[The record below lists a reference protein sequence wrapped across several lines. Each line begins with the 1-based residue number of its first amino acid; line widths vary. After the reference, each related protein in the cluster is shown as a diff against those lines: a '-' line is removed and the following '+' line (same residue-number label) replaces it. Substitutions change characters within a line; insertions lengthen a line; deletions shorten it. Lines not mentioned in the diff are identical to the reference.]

1 MSRSLYIITLT
12 LLVGFHTANCQL
24 PIAPW
29 HGKER
34 SIHYRPAGKDFTVT
48 NGTLRFNRALYG
60 GNTAFRVEAGDLPEF
75 ALYLPGMGGNLKLGI
90 ISGKQSKWLTQAAS
104 IKATYRPGSMVYEIK
119 DPLLGTGTLLVTVL
133 ATYEQEAIMV
143 QVVPKGIPANVQ
155 LTTVYG
161 GATGKKF
168 SRDGDIGADPES
180 SFYLQPENCGYNFYA
195 IHNNSFQLAYALD
208 LAVLAKEKVDTAQFR
223 KDILNPG
230 WKRIA
235 GTFPVAMLLQQGSAL
250 QLQSPLAL
258 QANDLSPA
266 IVDTTPVVFGK
277 MTCKNADTVYF
288 LISNPGKDTTT
299 TPYNELSGLFR
310 TTEAARKKLA
320 DRVVLNTPDPWI
332 NTLGGALSMA
342 ADGIWE
348 SPTYMHG
355 AIAWRM
361 RLPAWRG
368 AYTADPLGWHDR
380 AKTHFSSYALSQ
392 VTDPLTGPVVA
403 DTALHLAR
411 QQEKMGTS
419 LFSSGYICRN
429 PNGDLRPHHY
439 DMNLVFIDQLLSHFR
454 WTGDTAY
461 IKQMWPV
468 IERHL
473 AWEKRNFDADGD
485 GLYDAYCCI
494 WASDA
499 LQYSGGGVTH
509 TSAYNCRANKMAAEL
524 ATIAGVNPAP
534 YQKEA
539 TLIAQALDKQ
549 LWLSKEGWYAEYKDA
564 LGLRLVHPAA
574 ALWTIYHAI
583 DEGVPDAF
591 KAWQSLRYIDTKIPH
606 IPVQAKGITDNN
618 LYVLATTN
626 WQPYTWSINN
636 VALADNLH
644 TALAYWQGHRAE
656 DAYRLW
662 KSALTES
669 MYLGASPGNFQQLS
683 YYDAMRG
690 ELYRDFAD
698 PVGMAARTLVEGL
711 FGIQPDA
718 LLDTLTIQ
726 PGLPAHWNFAS
737 LQVPDIQFDFKRD
750 EVKDQYTIIP
760 AFSHGM
766 NLKLLVKARRT
777 GTPVVTVNGK
787 AANWKAVQSAIGGPL
802 LEITIPKQEKYN
814 ITINWKGAAPQPI
827 TGDSTYAIAQSL
839 ALAGGAALIKEV
851 YDPQQALGNATISN
865 NHLQGVVQAAGGDKT
880 IFIHVQ
886 QGSFNWWQPLC
897 FAIKPAVEIIPA
909 ARQDSTGIYFTLRNH
924 QAAVKGTLVINP
936 GPRVIRMPVEVGAK
950 ALSPLVHIPA
960 QYLITGSN
968 EVQFEWGNNKVSTT
982 ILNWNIPAIGIAFEK
997 IDLSALL
1004 NAKLSQVFN
1013 QVYVAPRPAVPTLQ
1027 LPTQGIG
1034 NWCYPLVQP
1043 VIDDSGL
1050 RQLAGSSNEINLDQH
1065 IPFATPGDSNANNIL
1080 FTSQWNNYPATALIP
1095 VSGRASHAYLVM
1107 AGTTNHMQSRMV
1119 NGEISIN
1126 YADGTADTLPLKN
1139 PENWWPVE
1147 QDYYTDGYAFTTDAP
1162 APLRIY
1168 LKSGL
1173 IATSAMQYTSIKGF
1187 SNRAIEGGAATILDM
1202 PVKPDKELKSVSLR
1216 ALCND
1221 VVIGLMSL
1229 TLVRN

>member
-1 MSRSLYIITLT
+1 MTRILYITLT
-12 LLVGFHTANCQL
+12 LVVVFHTANCQL
-24 PIAPW
+24 PAIPW

-34 SIHYRPAGKDFTVT
+34 SIHYRPAGKDFTTT

-60 GNTAFRVEAGDLPEF
+60 SNTAFRVEAGDLPEF

-90 ISGKQSKWLTQAAS
+90 ISGKQSKWLIQAAT
-104 IKATYRPGSMVYEIK
+104 IKATYHAGSMIYEIK
-119 DPLLGTGTLLVTVL
+119 DPLLGTGMLQVIAL
-133 ATYEQEAIMV
+133 ATYDQESVIL
-143 QVVPKGIPANVQ
+143 QVIPKGIAANVQ
-155 LTTVYG
+155 LFVAFG
-161 GATGKKF
+161 GVTGKKF

-180 SFYLQPENCGYNFYA
+180 SFYLQPAYCINNKYDIA
-195 IHNNSFQLAYALD
+195 ANSFTVNYGEAT
-208 LAVLAKEKVDTAQFR
+208 AKKLEGIFPAAITLHTASA
-223 KDILNPG
+223 N
-230 WKRIA
+230 
-235 GTFPVAMLLQQGSAL
+235 QQ
-250 QLQSPLAL
+250 QSPLTTD
-258 QANDLSPA
+258 QS
-266 IVDTTPVVFGK
+266 VTTDTPLVCGK
-277 MTCKNADTVYF
+277 LTLKNADTMYYMVRQ
-288 LISNPGKDTTT
+288 PGKEAGTLT
-299 TPYNELSGLFR
+299 YKELPAAFKA
-310 TTEAARKKLA
+310 TEATRKMLA
-320 DRVVLNTPDPWI
+320 ERVQLNTPDPWI

-342 ADGIWE
+342 ADGIWD

-368 AYTADPLGWHDR
+368 AYVADPLGWHDR
-380 AKTHFSSYALSQ
+380 ARTHFSSYALSQ

-411 QQEKMGTS
+411 QLEKMGTS
-419 LFSSGYICRN
+419 MFSSGYICRN
-429 PNGDLRPHHY
+429 PNGDLKPHHY
-439 DMNLVFIDQLLSHFR
+439 DMNLVFIDQLLTHFR

-473 AWEKRNFDADGD
+473 AWEKRNFDADDD

-509 TSAYNCRANKMAAEL
+509 ASAYNYRANKMAAEL
-524 ATIAGVNPAP
+524 ATIAGANPSL

-539 TLIAQALDKQ
+539 ALIAQALDKQ
-549 LWLSKEGWYAEYKDA
+549 LWLPKEGWYAEYKDA
-564 LGLRLVHPAA
+564 LGLQLVHPAA

-591 KAWQSLRYIDTKIPH
+591 KAWQSLRYIDTRIPH

-618 LYVLATTN
+618 LYLLATTN

-636 VALADNLH
+636 VALAENLH
-644 TALAYWQGHRAE
+644 TALAYWQGHRSE
-656 DAYRLW
+656 EAYRLW

-683 YYDAMRG
+683 YYDAIRG

-698 PVGMAARTLVEGL
+698 PIGMAGRTLVEGL
-711 FGIQPDA
+711 FGIQPNA

-726 PGLPAHWNFAS
+726 PGLPAHWNYAS
-737 LQVPDIQFDFKRD
+737 LHVPDIQFDFKRD
-750 EVKDQYTIIP
+750 EIKDQYTIIP
-760 AFSHGM
+760 AFSHQM
-766 NLKLLVKARRT
+766 NLKLLVEARKT

-787 AANWKAVQSAIGGPL
+787 TANWKAVQGAMSDPQ
-802 LEITIPKQEKYN
+802 LEIAIPRQDKYN
-814 ITINWKGAAPQPI
+814 ISISWKGAAPQLI
-827 TGDSTYAIAQSL
+827 TADSSYATGQTLSL
-839 ALAGGAALIKEV
+839 SGGAALIKEV
-851 YDPQQALGNATISN
+851 YDPQQALSTTTITN
-865 NHLQGVVQAAGGDKT
+865 NRLQAVVQAASGDKT
-880 IFIHVQ
+880 VFIRVQ
-886 QGSFNWWQPLC
+886 QGTFNWWQPVG
-897 FAIKPAVEIIPA
+897 FVIKPAVEIIVS
-909 ARQDSTGIYFTLRNH
+909 ARQDSTGIYFTLHNH
-924 QAAVKGTLVINP
+924 QATAVKGALVINP
-936 GPRVIRMPVEVGAK
+936 GPRMIRMPVEIAAK

-968 EVQFEWGNNKVSTT
+968 EVQFGWPDNNSVHTT
-982 ILNWNIPAIGIAFEK
+982 IVNWNIPSIGIAFEK
-997 IDLSALL
+997 IDLSAYL

-1013 QVYVAPRPAVPTLQ
+1013 QVYATPRPATSTLQ

-1043 VIDDSGL
+1043 VIDDAGL
-1050 RQLAGSSNEINLDQH
+1050 RQLAGNSNEINLDQH
-1065 IPFATPGDSNANNIL
+1065 IPFATPGDTNTNNIL
-1080 FTSQWNNYPATALIP
+1080 FTSQWDNYPRSTTVPL
-1095 VSGRASHAYLVM
+1095 SGRASHAYLIM
-1107 AGTTNHMQSRMV
+1107 AGTTNPMQSRMV
-1119 NGEISIN
+1119 NGEIIIN
-1126 YADGTADTLPLKN
+1126 YTDGTADTLSLKN

-1162 APLRIY
+1162 APLRVY
-1168 LKSGL
+1168 LKTGA
-1173 IATSAMQYTSIKGF
+1173 IATSAAQYSSIKGF
-1187 SNRAIEGGAATILDM
+1187 SNRAVEGGAATILDM
-1202 PVKPDKELKSVSLR
+1202 PVKSDKDLKSISVH

>member
-1 MSRSLYIITLT
+1 MIRILHITLT
-12 LLVGFHTANCQL
+12 LLVVFHTANCQL
-24 PIAPW
+24 PAVPW

-34 SIHYRPAGKDFTVT
+34 SIHYRPAGKDFTTT

-75 ALYLPGMGGNLKLGI
+75 ALYLPGMGGNFKLGI
-90 ISGKQSKWLTQAAS
+90 ISGRQSKWLIQAAT
-104 IKATYRPGSMVYEIK
+104 IKATYRPGSMLYEVR
-119 DPLLGTGTLLVTVL
+119 DPLLGTGMLQVIVL
-133 ATYEQEAIMV
+133 ATHSQEAIIV
-143 QVVPKGIPANVQ
+143 QVIPKGMAPNVQ
-155 LTTVYG
+155 LFTAFG
-161 GATGKKF
+161 GVTGKKF

-180 SFYLQPENCGYNFYA
+180 SFYLQPAYCINNKYDITA
-195 IHNNSFQLAYALD
+195 NSFIVNYGEAATPVRPLD
-208 LAVLAKEKVDTAQFR
+208 QQDQTGQAAQSGQTVSKKLEGIFPATITLHTA
-223 KDILNPG
+223 
-230 WKRIA
+230 
-235 GTFPVAMLLQQGSAL
+235 SANR
-250 QLQSPLAL
+250 QQSPLILDQSVTTDTAL
-258 QANDLSPA
+258 VA
-266 IVDTTPVVFGK
+266 GK
-277 MTCKNADTVYF
+277 LTLKNADTLYYLVRQ
-288 LISNPGKDTTT
+288 PGKETSPLT
-299 TPYNELSGLFR
+299 YKELPAVFK
-310 TTEAARKKLA
+310 TAEAARKSLA
-320 DRVVLNTPDPWI
+320 ERVQLNTPDPWI

-368 AYTADPLGWHDR
+368 AYTADLLGWHDR

-392 VTDPLTGPVVA
+392 VADPLTGPVVA

-411 QQEKMGTS
+411 QQEKMGTAM
-419 LFSSGYICRN
+419 FSSGYICRN

-509 TSAYNCRANKMAAEL
+509 ASAYNYRANKMAAVL

-539 TLIAQALDKQ
+539 TLIEQSLDKQ
-549 LWLSKEGWYAEYKDA
+549 LWLPKEGWYAEYKDA
-564 LGLRLVHPAA
+564 LGLQLVHPAA

-591 KAWQSLRYIDTKIPH
+591 QAWQSLRYIDTKIPH
-606 IPVQAKGITDNN
+606 IPVQAKGIADNN
-618 LYVLATTN
+618 LYVLSTTN

-636 VALADNLH
+636 VALAENLH
-644 TALAYWQGHRAE
+644 TTLAYWQGHRAE

-662 KSALTES
+662 KSALIES

-683 YYDAMRG
+683 YYDAIRG

-726 PGLPAHWNFAS
+726 PGLPAHWNYAS
-737 LQVPDIQFDFKRD
+737 LQVPDVQFDFKRD
-750 EVKDQYTIIP
+750 EAKDQYTILP

-787 AANWKAVQSAIGGPL
+787 AANWKAVQTAVGGPL
-802 LEITIPKQEKYN
+802 LEITIPKQEKYS
-814 ITINWKGAAPQPI
+814 ITISWKGAAPQSI
-827 TGDSTYAIAQSL
+827 TSDSSYATAQTLSL
-839 ALAGGAALIKEV
+839 TGGAAFIKEV
-851 YDPQQALGNATISN
+851 YDPQAVLDKTTISN
-865 NHLQGVVQAAGGDKT
+865 NRLQAVIRATAGDKT
-880 IFIHVQ
+880 IFIRVQ

-897 FAIKPAVEIIPA
+897 FAIKPAVEIIAA
-909 ARQDSTGIYFTLRNH
+909 ARQDSTGIYFTLYNH
-924 QAAVKGTLVINP
+924 QAAVKGTLVVNP
-936 GPRVIRMPVEVGAK
+936 GPRVIRMQVEVPAK
-950 ALSPLVHIPA
+950 AFSPLVHIPA

-968 EVQFEWGNNKVSTT
+968 EVQFEWAGNNKVSTT

-997 IDLSALL
+997 IDLSAYL
-1004 NAKLSQVFN
+1004 NAKLTQVFN
-1013 QVYVAPRPAVPTLQ
+1013 QVYAAPRPAVPTLQ

-1050 RQLAGSSNEINLDQH
+1050 RQRAGNSNEINLDQH
-1065 IPFATPGDSNANNIL
+1065 IPFATPGDSNTNNIL
-1080 FTSQWNNYPATALIP
+1080 FTSQWNNYHPTATIAL
-1095 VSGRASHAYLVM
+1095 SGRASHAYLIM
-1107 AGTTNHMQSRMV
+1107 AGTTNPMQSRMV

-1126 YADGTADTLPLKN
+1126 YADGTADTLQLKN
-1139 PENWWPVE
+1139 PQNWWPVE

-1162 APLRIY
+1162 TPLRVY

-1173 IATSAMQYTSIKGF
+1173 IATSAAEYSSIKGF

-1202 PVKPDKELKSVSLR
+1202 PVNAGKELKSISIH